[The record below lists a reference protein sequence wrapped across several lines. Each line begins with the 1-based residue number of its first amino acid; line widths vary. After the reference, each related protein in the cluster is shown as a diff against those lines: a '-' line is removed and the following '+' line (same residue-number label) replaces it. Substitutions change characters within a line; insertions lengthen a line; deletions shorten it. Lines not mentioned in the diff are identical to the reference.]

1 MFRPRALLLRHAR
14 RPARSSNRFL
24 LVTVAVVACLTSIG
38 SRADVA
44 DREKPINL
52 EADRMEIDDAKKVA
66 ILTGNVVVT
75 QGTLIIKSDR
85 MVITQ
90 DGGGFN
96 KGVAYGNPAT
106 FRQKREGFD
115 EYIDGQAQRMEYDG
129 RNETLEL
136 FDKAVVKKGAEE
148 VRGNYIS
155 YNSKT
160 EFYQA
165 FGGGK
170 DSDGK
175 EVASGRVRAVIIP
188 RKNSEA
194 GARPSAPDKN
204 AVPLQPSTGLSSSPG
219 R

>member
-1 MFRPRALLLRHAR
+1 MCPRKNPQNPLASLLL
-14 RPARSSNRFL
+14 
-24 LVTVAVVACLTSIG
+24 ACLLFPSLAT
-38 SRADVA
+38 ADLS
-44 DREKPINL
+44 DRDKPINL
-52 EADRMEIDDAKKVA
+52 EADRMDVDDAKKVA
-66 ILTGNVVVT
+66 TLTGNVVVT
-75 QGTLIIKSDR
+75 QGTLIIRSDR

-90 DGGGFN
+90 DTEGFN

-115 EYIDGQAQRMEYDG
+115 EYVDGQAQRMEYDG
-129 RNETLEL
+129 RNEKLEL

-155 YNSKT
+155 YNSRS

-170 DSDGK
+170 DPSGK
-175 EVASGRVRAVIIP
+175 ELPGRVRAVIVP
-188 RKNSEA
+188 KKKPEEGKPATPTASSSVPLKSSA
-194 GARPSAPDKN
+194 DLARPPE
-204 AVPLQPSTGLSSSPG
+204 

>member
-1 MFRPRALLLRHAR
+1 MSLRSVPVRQRARHR
-14 RPARSSNRFL
+14 SRSSQILAAALF
-24 LVTVAVVACLTSIG
+24 VVAGVVPFS
-38 SRADVA
+38 SRADVS

-66 ILTGNVVVT
+66 ILTGNVVVS
-75 QGTLIIKSDR
+75 QGTLVIKSDR

-90 DGGGFN
+90 GADGFD

-129 RNETLEL
+129 RNEMLEL
-136 FDKAVVKKGAEE
+136 FDRAVVKKGAEE

-175 EVASGRVRAVIIP
+175 EGGGRVRAVIIP
-188 RKNSEA
+188 KKKGETAAKPGA
-194 GARPSAPDKN
+194 GGTGTP
-204 AVPLQPSTGLSSSPG
+204 PLQPSTELARPPD